1 MRPSTTTVPAL
12 VPAALRLLAALAVV
26 AAVVGQW
33 VRSVE
38 SPVYQ
43 FANFFGYFT
52 IQSNLI
58 AAVAF
63 VVGAVSLLRRQAAP
77 EWSVVLRGAAAT
89 YMVTT
94 GIVYNVLL
102 TDVALDNSFNVQWS
116 NDVLHTWIPLFALL
130 DWVLVGDR
138 GRISW
143 RRLPVFL
150 VYPLV
155 WLVVVLLRGQSFVP
169 YPFLDV
175 ARLGAGGVAV
185 WCLVIAVVIAG
196 LSAVVIWLSR
206 VRVIGVDHGSAGR
219 GGSDRGGE
227 ARGRSGR
234 GEAQRSGS

>member
-1 MRPSTTTVPAL
+1 MRRSTTTVPAV

-63 VVGAVSLLRRQAAP
+63 VVGAVFLLRRRDAP

-116 NDVLHTWIPLFALL
+116 NDVLHKWVPLFALL

-138 GRISW
+138 GRIAW
-143 RRLPVFL
+143 RRLWVFL

-155 WLVVVLLRGQSFVP
+155 WVVVVLLRGQSFVP

-175 ARLGAGGVAV
+175 ERLGAGGVAV

-196 LSAVVIWLSR
+196 LSAVVIRLSR
-206 VRVIGVDHGSAGR
+206 VRVLGVDHGGAARRSEAGR
-219 GGSDRGGE
+219 RD
-227 ARGRSGR
+227 A
-234 GEAQRSGS
+234 AQRSGS

>member
-1 MRPSTTTVPAL
+1 MTPSTPAVTTVPAV
-12 VPAALRLLAALAVV
+12 VPAAFRLLAALAVL

-63 VVGAVSLLRRQAAP
+63 VVGAVFLLRRREAP

-116 NDVLHTWIPLFALL
+116 NDTLHKWIPLFALL

-138 GRISW
+138 GRIAW
-143 RRLPVFL
+143 RRLWVFL

-155 WLVVVLLRGQSFVP
+155 WVVVVLLRGQSFVP

-175 ARLGAGGVAV
+175 ERLGAGGVAV

-196 LSAVVIWLSR
+196 LSAAVIWLSR
-206 VRVIGVDHGSAGR
+206 WRVLGVDHEPAR
-219 GGSDRGGE
+219 GGSGQG
-227 ARGRSGR
+227 AP
-234 GEAQRSGS
+234 QRSGS

>member
-1 MRPSTTTVPAL
+1 MSRSTTTVPAV

-26 AAVVGQW
+26 VAVVGQW

-63 VVGAVSLLRRQAAP
+63 VVGAVFLLRRRGAP

-94 GIVYNVLL
+94 GIVYNLLL
-102 TDVALDNSFNVQWS
+102 TNVALDNSFNVQWS
-116 NDVLHTWIPLFALL
+116 NDVLHKWIPLFALL

-138 GRISW
+138 GRTAW
-143 RRLPVFL
+143 RRLWVFL

-175 ARLGAGGVAV
+175 ERLGAGGVAG
-185 WCLVIAVVIAG
+185 WCLVIAVVIGG
-196 LSAVVIWLSR
+196 LSAVAIRASR
-206 VRVIGVDHGSAGR
+206 WRVLGVDHGRADHGGADRDGAGR
-219 GGSDRGGE
+219 G
-227 ARGRSGR
+227 AGRD
-234 GEAQRSGS
+234 EAQRNGS

>member
-1 MRPSTTTVPAL
+1 MRPSTSTVPAV

-38 SPVYQ
+38 SPTYQ

-63 VVGAVSLLRRQAAP
+63 VVGAVFLLRRRGAP

-94 GIVYNVLL
+94 GIVYNLLL

-116 NDVLHTWIPLFALL
+116 NDILHTWIPLFAVL

-138 GRISW
+138 GRIAW
-143 RRLPVFL
+143 RRLWVFL

-155 WLVVVLLRGQSFVP
+155 WLVVVLLRGSSFVP

-175 ARLGAGGVAV
+175 ERLGAGGVAV

-196 LSAVVIWLSR
+196 LSAAAIGASR
-206 VRVIGVDHGSAGR
+206 WRVLGVDHDGADHDGARRGAGR
-219 GGSDRGGE
+219 DG
-227 ARGRSGR
+227 
-234 GEAQRSGS
+234 AQRSGS

>member
-1 MRPSTTTVPAL
+1 MRPSTSTVPAV

-33 VRSVE
+33 VRSIE
-38 SPVYQ
+38 SPTYQ

-63 VVGAVSLLRRQAAP
+63 VVGAVFLLRRRGAP

-94 GIVYNVLL
+94 GIVYNLLL

-116 NDVLHTWIPLFALL
+116 NDVLHKWIPLFALL

-138 GRISW
+138 ARIAW

-175 ARLGAGGVAV
+175 ERLGAGGVAV

-196 LSAVVIWLSR
+196 LSAAAIGASR
-206 VRVIGVDHGSAGR
+206 WRVLGVDHDGADHDGARRGAGR
-219 GGSDRGGE
+219 DG
-227 ARGRSGR
+227 
-234 GEAQRSGS
+234 AQRSGS

>member
-1 MRPSTTTVPAL
+1 MPAV

-63 VVGAVSLLRRQAAP
+63 VVGAVLLLRRRDAP

-94 GIVYNVLL
+94 GIVYNMLL
-102 TDVALDNSFNVQWS
+102 TNVALDNSFNVQWS
-116 NDVLHTWIPLFALL
+116 NDVLHKWIPLFALL

-138 GRISW
+138 AHRLAAARGVPGLPAGLA
-143 RRLPVFL
+143 RRGAAARAVVRALPV
-150 VYPLV
+150 P
-155 WLVVVLLRGQSFVP
+155 RRAAP
-169 YPFLDV
+169 
-175 ARLGAGGVAV
+175 R
-185 WCLVIAVVIAG
+185 
-196 LSAVVIWLSR
+196 R
-206 VRVIGVDHGSAGR
+206 GR
-219 GGSDRGGE
+219 GRGLVP
-227 ARGRSGR
+227 RHRRRRSPG
-234 GEAQRSGS
+234 

>member
-63 VVGAVSLLRRQAAP
+63 VVGAVLLLRRQAAP

-102 TDVALDNSFNVQWS
+102 TNVALDNSFNVQWS
-116 NDVLHTWIPLFALL
+116 NDVLHKWIPLFALL

-138 GRISW
+138 GRIAC

-175 ARLGAGGVAV
+175 ERLGAGGVAV

-196 LSAVVIWLSR
+196 LSAVVIGLSR
-206 VRVIGVDHGSAGR
+206 VRVLGVDHGSTDHDGAV
-219 GGSDRGGE
+219 
-227 ARGRSGR
+227 RGRSDR